1 MSDKYDLEQVMQEI
15 LAEAQAARDSGV
27 YPPGLEEQLQSD
39 FARQLARPDPRDR
52 VVHLRNLL
60 DRLVQQ
66 PLHRS
71 AVPTESG
78 IPGGSVVHRA
88 VGKAVGRQVDGIY
101 GQLNGFVDQLVD
113 VLGFVVE
120 GLEDPKSHVHSEIL
134 YELDALQDRV
144 AGLQVEIDNLGST
157 YRRSNEVMSRLL
169 EHLNSFDGV
178 AARLERL
185 EEAER
190 RRGFDPFFEYG
201 RFEDV
206 ARGAEADLEVEYSA
220 LADQLVDAPGPVLD
234 IGAGRGEL
242 LRLLVDRGKECWGL
256 EIDEGLVRDAAV
268 AGLDIRLTDGLD
280 GLREQPFGSLGA
292 IVLLH
297 VIEHLT
303 PNEQMELIQLAFDR
317 LAPGGRLVI
326 ETPNPQ
332 SLYVFARAFWLD
344 PTHSKPVHPVFL
356 EFVLRQAGFTAVEFE
371 WTASPGDDERLL
383 EAIDEGDAGD
393 GGGVD
398 PETSGGLAHVVVENA
413 RRVNNLV
420 FGPQNYRAHAQR

>member
-1 MSDKYDLEQVMQEI
+1 MTDEYDLDQVMHEI
-15 LAEAQAARDSGV
+15 LAEARAARESGV

-39 FARQLARPDPRDR
+39 FARQLDRPDPRDR
-52 VVHLRNLL
+52 VVHLRNIL
-60 DRLVQQ
+60 DRLSQQ
-66 PLHRS
+66 SLHRG
-71 AVPTESG
+71 AVPTGSG

-101 GQLNGFVDQLVD
+101 AQLNEFSAQLLD

-144 AGLQVEIDNLGST
+144 AGLQVEIDALGAT
-157 YRRSNEVMSRLL
+157 YRRSNDVMSRLL
-169 EHLNSFDGV
+169 DHLNAFDGLE
-178 AARLERL
+178 ARLAHL

-206 ARGAEADLEVEYSA
+206 ARGAEGDIEQEYSA
-220 LADQLVDAPGPVLD
+220 LADQLAGAPGPVLD

-242 LRLLVDRGKECWGL
+242 LRLLTARGKECWGL
-256 EIDEGLVRDAAV
+256 EIDEALVRDAV
-268 AGLDIRLTDGLD
+268 AEGLDIRLTDGLD

-292 IVLLH
+292 VVLLH

-344 PTHSKPVHPVFL
+344 PTHTKPVHPVFL
-356 EFVLRQAGFTAVEFE
+356 EFVLRQAGFGAVEFE
-371 WTASPGDDERLL
+371 WTARPGDDEQLI
-383 EAIDEGDAGD
+383 EDVEEVGESDAG
-393 GGGVD
+393 
-398 PETSGGLAHVVVENA
+398 PAALARTVAENA
-413 RRVNNLV
+413 RRVNELV
-420 FGPQNYRAHAQR
+420 FGPQNYRANAQR